1 MKIIV
6 EGLKLGRR
14 ALYWFLTELVLIAI
28 FISIYTALTV
38 LSPLR
43 GESLEQL
50 LAQYAKYQR
59 FLKSLG
65 LPLYLLIFVNNLGI
79 TLASYIPFAGLG
91 IFGYVLYRTARTL
104 QLFSLAIS
112 CATGA
117 PLQLTNVV
125 SVLALV
131 LLPHTYLEFFAY
143 GIAVYQNARVCRAL
157 LMRRGRVEELKREGL
172 YTALSLAIAVA
183 ALLAGALVEAY
194 IIGLT
199 GVNIHGLP
207 PPSKLETMLRHCVG
221 ASS

>member
-1 MKIIV
+1 LKVIG
-6 EGLKLGRR
+6 EGLRLGRR
-14 ALYWFLTELVLIAI
+14 ALYWFLTDLALIAI
-28 FISIYTALTV
+28 FVSVYTALTA

-50 LAQYAKYQR
+50 LAQYSKYQH

-65 LPLYLLIFVNNLGI
+65 LPLYLMIFVNNLGI

-104 QLFSLAIS
+104 QLFSLAVS

-117 PLQLTNVV
+117 PLQFANIV
-125 SVLALV
+125 SILALV

-143 GIAVYQNARVCRAL
+143 GTAVYQNARLCRAL
-157 LMRRGRVEELKREGL
+157 ILRRRDEVRRELV
-172 YTALSLAIAVA
+172 YTGISLVIAVI
-183 ALLAGALVEAY
+183 ALLAGAVVEAY

-207 PPSKLETMLRHCVG
+207 PPSKLETMLRHCLG
-221 ASS
+221 ASG